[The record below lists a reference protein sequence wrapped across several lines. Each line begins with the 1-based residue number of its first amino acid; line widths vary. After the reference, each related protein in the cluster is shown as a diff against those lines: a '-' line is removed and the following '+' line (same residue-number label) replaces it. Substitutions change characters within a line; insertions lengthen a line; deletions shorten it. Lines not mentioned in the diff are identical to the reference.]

1 VLFSE
6 TNPVGTHTQNS
17 VKQKLQGLSYLHH
30 DCQPAVIHHDLNS
43 NNVLLDAVFEPRIA
57 DVGIAKLFDPCK
69 DTQSMTAVAGSI
81 GYIAPEYAYTMRV
94 TEKSN
99 VYSYGVILL
108 ELLTGRKPVNPSC
121 SDATDL
127 VAWVHSTSS
136 RDETPEQVN
145 SEHSWP
151 HVKPIVKLSCL
162 LTVAYY

>member
-1 VLFSE
+1 
-6 TNPVGTHTQNS
+6 
-17 VKQKLQGLSYLHH
+17 
-30 DCQPAVIHHDLNS
+30 
-43 NNVLLDAVFEPRIA
+43 
-57 DVGIAKLFDPCK
+57 
-69 DTQSMTAVAGSI
+69 M
-81 GYIAPEYAYTMRV
+81 
-94 TEKSN
+94 
-99 VYSYGVILL
+99 YSYGVILL

-162 LTVAYY
+162 LTVAYYLGFLLEISIHIFVRATQTQRGNNACLQWKS

>member
-1 VLFSE
+1 MEKILRFDLLICSVL
-6 TNPVGTHTQNS
+6 H
-17 VKQKLQGLSYLHH
+17 
-30 DCQPAVIHHDLNS
+30 IHG
-43 NNVLLDAVFEPRIA
+43 A
-57 DVGIAKLFDPCK
+57 
-69 DTQSMTAVAGSI
+69 
-81 GYIAPEYAYTMRV
+81 EYAYTMRV

-136 RDETPEQVN
+136 RDEAPEQVN

-151 HVKPIVKLSCL
+151 HVKPIAKLSCL